1 MYPITSLC
9 LPLLNFVIKMIK
21 IYFIFFCRIVFR
33 MPYNT
38 VRYLDPRRVEGRKS
52 ISTGYSMAAPYQP
65 ALKVSSTENELRRS
79 EEVLYW
85 TRLKVSYRLY
95 QEYGS

>member
-21 IYFIFFCRIVFR
+21 IYFNFYCRIVLR

-38 VRYLDPRRVEGRKS
+38 VRYLDPVECQGGNS
-52 ISTGYSMAAPYQP
+52 IIGCSSMAAPYQP

-85 TRLKVSYRLY
+85 TRLKVSYRLP